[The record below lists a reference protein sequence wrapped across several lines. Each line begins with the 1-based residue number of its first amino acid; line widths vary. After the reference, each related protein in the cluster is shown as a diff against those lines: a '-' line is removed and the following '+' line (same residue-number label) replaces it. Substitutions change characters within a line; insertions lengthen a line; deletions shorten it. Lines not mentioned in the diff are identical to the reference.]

1 MKRLLNDEKRG
12 LIISVA
18 LMVFGAVLFFML
30 LYKLSAVRAFVG
42 SVLRAAA
49 PVATG
54 FALAFVLNIP
64 MSFIER
70 KLPQT
75 LKVKKPA
82 AARWI
87 ALAAVLAI
95 VMGIAAAVV
104 TLIVPRIIESVEGL
118 LSETSGYAENVKA
131 FLNEVMDKI
140 SVSQGTAEVIKDA
153 LDGVFERLR
162 GAWNDMAPMLPDMT
176 YGIVTAIYSV
186 VVTLVICIHSLA
198 NKEGL
203 KGFLHRFL
211 TAALPKKH
219 IEGVFDGVG
228 TAKSVFRKYF
238 VAQLTSSAVIAAL
251 SYVGMRVLSIP
262 NPEFIAL
269 FVSFGA
275 LIPIVGPWISI
286 GVSAIIVLMSGGSA
300 LAFRFLIMILVI
312 QLVEDN
318 LIYPKL
324 IGSAIGMTGLEVLA
338 AVIIAGGLFGIPGLL
353 IAVPTAAVVRKLFK
367 AWVNRR
373 NIRRAEKAETA

>member
-30 LYKLSAVRAFVG
+30 LCKLSAVRAFVG

-118 LSETSGYAENVKA
+118 LSDVKA

-211 TAALPKKH
+211 TAVLPKKH
-219 IEGVFDGVG
+219 IEGVFDGIG